1 MKLYRADPKDGVA
14 WVTGGSS
21 GIGRELAKELARE
34 GFIVAVT
41 ARDGDPID
49 TLVAETADLPGHV
62 LAFPCDVTD
71 EKRMAATVAAIEND
85 AGPIVLAIFNAG
97 SYAPVIGDNLSV
109 RRFRQLFDVNVVG
122 VVHGL
127 VPVVKRM
134 RARARGHVVIVGS
147 ISAYFGWP
155 TTAAYGA
162 SKAALNVMAEAL
174 NSDFDKLNIR
184 TQVINPGFVDTPLIH
199 KVGLPAPA
207 LMSAEEAARRMMRG
221 IRSGGFEVTFPRR
234 LTWCLKLLRIL
245 PEPLCRRFIE
255 TATGWKKRPMSFGR
269 KPPGLT

>member
-34 GFIVAVT
+34 GYTVAVT
-41 ARDGDPID
+41 ARDEDPID
-49 TLVAETADLPGHV
+49 TLVAETLDMPGRV

-71 EKRMAATVAAIEND
+71 EKRMASIVAAIESE
-85 AGPIVLAIFNAG
+85 AGPIVLAVFNAG

-109 RRFRQLFDVNVVG
+109 RKFRQIFDVNVLG

-127 VPVVKRM
+127 VPVVKCM
-134 RARARGHVVIVGS
+134 RGRARGHVVIVGS

-174 NSDFDKLNIR
+174 KYDFDKLNIR
-184 TQVINPGFVDTPLIH
+184 TQVMNPGFIDTPLIH
-199 KVGLPAPA
+199 KVGLPVPA
-207 LMSAEEAARRMMRG
+207 LMSVDNAAHRMMRG

-234 LTWCLKLLRIL
+234 LTWSLKFLGIM
-245 PEPLCRRFIE
+245 PKPLCRWFIE
-255 TATGWKKRPMSFGR
+255 ASTGWRKRPMSFGR

>member
-1 MKLYRADPKDGVA
+1 MRLYRADPKDGVA

-21 GIGRELAKELARE
+21 GLGRELARELARE
-34 GFIVAVT
+34 GYTVAVT
-41 ARDGDPID
+41 AREEDPID
-49 TLVAETADLPGHV
+49 TLVAETSDMRGRV
-62 LAFPCDVTD
+62 LAYSCDVTD

-85 AGPIVLAIFNAG
+85 AGPIVLAVFNAG
-97 SYAPVIGDNLSV
+97 SYAPVSGDNLSV
-109 RRFRQLFDVNVVG
+109 RRFRQLFDVNVIG

-127 VPVVKRM
+127 APVVRRM
-134 RARARGHVVIVGS
+134 RARVRGHVVLVGS

-174 NSDFDKLNIR
+174 KYDFDKLNIR
-184 TQVINPGFVDTPLIH
+184 TQVINPGFIDTPLVH
-199 KVGLPAPA
+199 KVGYPLPA
-207 LMSAEEAARRMMRG
+207 LMPADDAARRMMRA

-234 LTWCLKLLRIL
+234 LTWCLKLLGIL
-245 PEPLCRRFIE
+245 PEPLCRWFVE
-255 TATGWKKRPMSFGR
+255 SATGWKKRPMSFGR